1 MRSQTIR
8 HFVYAK
14 GVRRRRGM
22 NLKEKLVWF
31 FWFLVLGFSMGLR
44 IVVLERLFDFPY
56 WFFFFSLFSL
66 VGNLNR
72 SNLYIEPIVGW
83 TRNHGSQNRSC
94 CAFYVPAVGWNLFVQ
109 LREMIHGPDS
119 IQTGPSRV
127 WKAISMYY
135 SSILFSSFHPG
146 KVKGKSIPHFCSFF
160 LVVECILSSRFLS
173 SK

>member
-14 GVRRRRGM
+14 GIRRRRGGM

-31 FWFLVLGFSMGLR
+31 FFFFLVLGFSMGLR
-44 IVVLERLFDFPY
+44 IVVLERLFDFPC

-72 SNLYIEPIVGW
+72 SNFYIEPIVGW

-127 WKAISMYY
+127 WKAIS
-135 SSILFSSFHPG
+135 ILFLFSFH
-146 KVKGKSIPHFCSFF
+146 
-160 LVVECILSSRFLS
+160 LSTLE
-173 SK
+173 K